1 MAITIDDI
9 KKLRE
14 ATGISMTTCKK
25 ALEEANGDFDA
36 AIDVLRKKGEAKA
49 ADRIGK
55 STTQGVV
62 AVASGA
68 GKVAMIQLECETD
81 FVSRSDEFMKMA
93 DDIVAKVL
101 NGSVGVADREF
112 SEIKDYMLKVGE
124 NIKVENMVLVEG
136 STIGIY
142 IHSNKKIGVIV
153 SLEGG
158 TEELAKDI
166 AMHAAATNPRVI
178 SPDEVA
184 QDLVDREK
192 GIWTEQLKNEGK
204 PAEIVE
210 KIMIGKE
217 KKFRE
222 ENALLKQVFVKDPEK
237 TIEQILGDAKI
248 KQFVRFGI

>member
-1 MAITIDDI
+1 
-9 KKLRE
+9 
-14 ATGISMTTCKK
+14 
-25 ALEEANGDFDA
+25 
-36 AIDVLRKKGEAKA
+36 
-49 ADRIGK
+49 
-55 STTQGVV
+55 
-62 AVASGA
+62 SGA